1 VNRELNQAGVKV
13 LPEPDIRVIPS
24 KMLVG
29 QRLTMSLAGNRTF
42 ELWKGFM
49 PRRKEIRNTINNDL
63 ISMQVF
69 DSSFNFRNFDPDRSF
84 EKWAAVEV
92 TGFSNIPDGMET
104 FLLPA
109 GLYAVFVHRGP
120 ASEGEK
126 TFRYIFGE
134 WLPGSGFIIDNR
146 PHFEVLGSKYKNED
160 PSSEEEVYIPVISKT
175 HI

>member
-1 VNRELNQAGVKV
+1 
-13 LPEPDIRVIPS
+13 
-24 KMLVG
+24 
-29 QRLTMSLAGNRTF
+29 
-42 ELWKGFM
+42 
-49 PRRKEIRNTINNDL
+49 
-63 ISMQVF
+63 MQVF
-69 DSSFNFRNFDPDRSF
+69 DSSFDFGNFDPDRSF
-84 EKWAAVEV
+84 EKWAALEV
-92 TGFSNIPDGMET
+92 SVFSNIPDGMET

-109 GLYAVFVHRGP
+109 GLYAVFVHMGP

-134 WLPGSGFIIDNR
+134 WLPESAYLIDNR